1 MCVCV
6 YLTCSIC
13 LSQINPDKVFS
24 NRRNPQDLPI
34 MWVKFSNTA
43 LKHQNCVN
51 LYLLY
56 HRTELMINFKHNI
69 MNSRTGSSLKLLV
82 LVFSGFYLPWPPHP
96 HPHPHHI
103 SPGLA
108 ATTIAYPPLPSG
120 PQALQLHKGALTRE
134 KKEPVPL
141 GRDYIPIRFF
151 SPLGQPPLNPPLPW
165 LESEQG
171 KAGWVEKKVP
181 HMSDEVLHSCM
192 E

>member
-56 HRTELMINFKHNI
+56 HRTELMIDFKNNI

-96 HPHPHHI
+96 PPPSHLPRPCCHNHCISSSPFRAPSSAASQRSLNKREERASATWTGLHPNKILQSSWP
-103 SPGLA
+103 A
-108 ATTIAYPPLPSG
+108 AP
-120 PQALQLHKGALTRE
+120 
-134 KKEPVPL
+134 
-141 GRDYIPIRFF
+141 
-151 SPLGQPPLNPPLPW
+151 
-165 LESEQG
+165 
-171 KAGWVEKKVP
+171 
-181 HMSDEVLHSCM
+181 
-192 E
+192 